1 MDTSLVP
8 TLYIDDNSV
17 RVIDGLYS
25 LNDLHKAAGGI
36 EKHKPANFMRLAT
49 TQELIYEIEQSSN
62 SRSESIDLSCSDV
75 SSLNQAFITILGKG
89 KEQGTYVCKELVYAY
104 AMWINPKFHLA
115 VIRTFDNLA
124 NSNQY
129 NSSQQQRINELESHL
144 QRLESLITVRNY
156 GEVHPEA
163 VDNNSSKQAMLD
175 YRKNWRQIY
184 DLVNKGLNSIEIG
197 IKLELDSS
205 GVRRHIRQMR
215 ACGILPPDPRQA
227 AIELEKELI
236 AQHKSSKK

>member
-36 EKHKPANFMRLAT
+36 EKYKPANFMRLAT
-49 TQELIYEIEQSSN
+49 TQELISEIT
-62 SRSESIDLSCSDV
+62 RCSDMSIAHKV
-75 SSLNQAFITILGKG
+75 IKG
-89 KEQGTYVCKELVYAY
+89 GNGYQGTFVCKELVYAY
-104 AMWINPKFHLA
+104 AMWISPKFHLA
-115 VIRTFDNLA
+115 VIRTFDSLTNA
-124 NSNQY
+124 NQY
-129 NSSQQQRINELESHL
+129 NSSQQQRITELEAHL

-156 GEVHPEA
+156 GEVHPDA

>member
-1 MDTSLVP
+1 MNTSLIP

-36 EKHKPANFMRLAT
+36 EKHKPANFMRSEN
-49 TQELIYEIEQSSN
+49 TQELISEIT
-62 SRSESIDLSCSDV
+62 RCSDMSIAHKV
-75 SSLNQAFITILGKG
+75 IKG
-89 KEQGTYVCKELVYAY
+89 GNGHQGTFVCKELVYAY
-104 AMWINPKFHLA
+104 AMWISPKFHLS
-115 VIRTFDNLA
+115 VIRTFDSIA

-129 NSSQQQRINELESHL
+129 NSSQHQRILELETHL

-163 VDNNSSKQAMLD
+163 VDSNSSKQAMLD